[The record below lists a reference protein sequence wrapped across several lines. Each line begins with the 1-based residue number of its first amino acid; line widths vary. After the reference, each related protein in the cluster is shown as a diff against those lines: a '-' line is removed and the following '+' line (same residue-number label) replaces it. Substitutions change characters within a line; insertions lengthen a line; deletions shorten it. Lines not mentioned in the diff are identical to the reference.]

1 MFTHNRVLF
10 FQNEIIPS
18 EWTHDSSNVI
28 EHGKKSRAIFK
39 AHYKNKIYMY
49 ECFIIVIQ
57 KVFHPLEHPHSM
69 QYDPIY
75 FTFEFAVALVFF
87 PHVCFVVY
95 ILLLNLFTTLDNRLE
110 TR

>member
-1 MFTHNRVLF
+1 MRS
-10 FQNEIIPS
+10 FQVNERMIRY
-18 EWTHDSSNVI
+18 EHVI

-75 FTFEFAVALVFF
+75 FTFEFRGGSSILSACVFCGIYF
-87 PHVCFVVY
+87 IIKFVY
-95 ILLLNLFTTLDNRLE
+95 DT
-110 TR
+110 